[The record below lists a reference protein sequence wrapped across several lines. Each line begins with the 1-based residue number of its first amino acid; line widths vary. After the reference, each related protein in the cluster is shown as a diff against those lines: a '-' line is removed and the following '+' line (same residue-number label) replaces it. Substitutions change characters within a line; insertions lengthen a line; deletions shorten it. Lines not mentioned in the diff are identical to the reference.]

1 MAIHIF
7 LQHHQIGW
15 KSLKIRIV
23 RPLRGG
29 RLRLRLRRN
38 IPWYVPTEDVYP
50 IDAELT
56 CTVDQAEKLKCWIRA
71 WMSADQY

>member
-1 MAIHIF
+1 
-7 LQHHQIGW
+7 
-15 KSLKIRIV
+15 
-23 RPLRGG
+23 
-29 RLRLRLRRN
+29 
-38 IPWYVPTEDVYP
+38 VYP